1 MRVAAVLMEILRK
14 SGVRHLFG
22 NPGTTELTF
31 LDALPDSGLEY
42 VVALQEA
49 SAVAAAEGYA
59 QASGQVGVVN
69 VHVTPGVANG
79 LSILHNAARSK
90 TPLLLTAGQQDT
102 RFLMHEPILSGDL
115 VQLTEQFTKW
125 SYEVR
130 RADEAPSALRRAL
143 KLASTPPTGPVFLS
157 LPMDLMAE
165 AVEDTGAAAPILAG
179 RTRPDGAALDQ
190 AAEILA
196 AARTPVVIAGDGV
209 ARAGALAEL
218 VALAE
223 LIGARV
229 HGEPIFRR
237 TSFPGDHPLWR
248 GGLFPSPPAIRKS
261 LDGAD
266 ALLILGATVFTWF
279 LHTPGDPFPRGLP
292 VVQIDDDA
300 REIGRSHAVTL
311 GIVADPRTALGE
323 LTAAVKARQTAAAR
337 AAAAA
342 RGREIGGARAEQ
354 TARVRAAADA
364 ERDRVPISPAH
375 LMRTLAAVAPRDVV
389 VVDESAT
396 SLPYVLR
403 YLPFATPGSFFGS
416 KTGTLGWAMGA
427 ALGVQLASPGR
438 TVVATIGDGSVMYS
452 PQALWTAARYRLPVT
467 YVVPNNAS
475 YAILKAGMLTLG
487 LDSAKREIYPGMDLV
502 GPEIDYVSLARSLG
516 VKAERVEKPDVLGDV
531 LRACLAH
538 PGPALVDVA
547 IDRGFSGLGGPDVAP
562 RTPQRSEAPR
572 HGRGAPR

>member
-1 MRVAAVLMEILRK
+1 MRVAAVLMEILRR

-49 SAVAAAEGYA
+49 TAVAAADGYA
-59 QASGQVGVVN
+59 QASGQVGIVN
-69 VHVTPGVANG
+69 VHVAPGVANG

-102 RFLMHEPILSGDL
+102 RFLMHDPILSGDL

-143 KLASTPPTGPVFLS
+143 KLALTPPTGPVFLS
-157 LPMDLMAE
+157 LPMDLMSE
-165 AVEDTGAAAPILAG
+165 ALEDSGAAAPTLAS
-179 RTRPDGAALDQ
+179 RSRPEAAALD
-190 AAEILA
+190 E
-196 AARTPVVIAGDGV
+196 AARILSVARAPVVIAGDGV
-209 ARAGALAEL
+209 ARAGAMPEL

-223 LIGARV
+223 QIGARV
-229 HGEPIFRR
+229 HGEPVFRR

-248 GGLFPSPPAIRKS
+248 GGLFPSPPAIHKA

-266 ALLILGATVFTWF
+266 ALLIVGATVFTWF
-279 LHTPGDPFPRGLP
+279 LHTPGEPFPRGLP

-300 REIGRSHAVTL
+300 REIGRSHAPTL
-311 GIVADPRTALGE
+311 GLLADPRTALAE
-323 LTAAVKARQTAAAR
+323 LTTAVRSRQTADAREAAAAR
-337 AAAAA
+337 A
-342 RGREIGGARAEQ
+342 REIGQARAGQ
-354 TARVRAAADA
+354 VARVSAAAEA
-364 ERDRVPISPAH
+364 ERDRVPISQAH
-375 LMRTLAAVAPRDVV
+375 LMRTLAAVAPRDVT

-403 YLPFATPGSFFGS
+403 YFSMATPGSFYGS

-438 TVVATIGDGSVMYS
+438 TVVATIGDGSVMYA

-475 YAILKAGMLTLG
+475 YAILKSGMLTLG

-502 GPEIDYVSLARSLG
+502 DPEIDYLALARALG
-516 VKAERVEKPDVLGDV
+516 VRAERVDKPDVLGDV
-531 LRACLAH
+531 LRACLDH

-547 IDRGFSGLGGPDVAP
+547 IDRGFKAM
-562 RTPQRSEAPR
+562 
-572 HGRGAPR
+572 

>member
-1 MRVAAVLMEILRK
+1 MDILRA

-31 LDALPDSGLEY
+31 LDALPDSGIEY

-49 SAVAAAEGYA
+49 TAVAAADGYA

-69 VHVTPGVANG
+69 VHVAPGVANG
-79 LSILHNAARSK
+79 LSILHNAARAK
-90 TPLLLTAGQQDT
+90 TPLLVTAGQQDT
-102 RFLMHEPILSGDL
+102 RFLMDEPILSADL

-130 RADEAPSALRRAL
+130 RATEAPAALRRAL
-143 KLASTPPTGPVFLS
+143 KLALTPPTGPVFLS
-157 LPMDLMAE
+157 LPMDLMTE
-165 AVEDTGAAAPILAG
+165 VVEDTGEAAPVLAARSRPEAAAIERAASLLAS
-179 RTRPDGAALDQ
+179 
-190 AAEILA
+190 
-196 AARTPVVIAGDGV
+196 ARAPVIIAGDGV
-209 ARAGALAEL
+209 ARAGALPEL

-223 LIGARV
+223 LLGARV

-248 GGLFPSPPAIRKS
+248 GGLFPSPAGVRKA

-266 ALLILGATVFTWF
+266 ALLIVGATVFTWF
-279 LHTPGDPFPRGLP
+279 LHAPGEPFPRGLP

-300 REIGRSHAVTL
+300 REIGRSYPVTL
-311 GIVADPRTALGE
+311 GVVADPLTALAE
-323 LTAAVKARQTAAAR
+323 LTAALGGRLDAGARQ
-337 AAAAA
+337 AAAA
-342 RGREIGGARAEQ
+342 RVREIGRGRGEQVARMH
-354 TARVRAAADA
+354 AAADA
-364 ERDRVPISPAH
+364 ESERVPISQGY
-375 LMRTLAAVAPRDVV
+375 LMRTLAAVVPRDVI

-416 KTGTLGWAMGA
+416 KTGTLGWGMGA

-438 TVVATIGDGSVMYS
+438 TVVAIIGDGSVMYA

-475 YAILKAGMLTLG
+475 YAILKSGMLTLG
-487 LDSAKREIYPGMDLV
+487 LDSAKRDVYPGMDLV
-502 GPEIDYVSLARSLG
+502 DPEIDYVGLARSLG
-516 VKAERVEKPDVLGDV
+516 VRAERVEKPGDLGDV
-531 LRACLAH
+531 LRASIAH
-538 PGPALVDVA
+538 PGPALVDVL
-547 IDRGFSGLGGPDVAP
+547 IDRGFRAMG
-562 RTPQRSEAPR
+562 
-572 HGRGAPR
+572 